1 MKSFRI
7 LSAVLAT
14 SLLVFTGC
22 VKESIHT
29 GIDGN
34 KPGISQLTYEG
45 VTHGGK
51 TVTLKWSGAEA
62 VNAGATSFSVQFV
75 ENADTTGG
83 KLIKPDMYNT
93 TISKTVQVE
102 ADENGVLPS
111 EFSATMDGQTLGKK
125 YYIRVRANY
134 PMSIYSDWTWLTTA
148 DGNPA
153 YFKVGR
159 GVITEGI
166 EDPYI
171 YKVTGTSTGLIIK
184 WDELPDAI
192 GYQIE
197 YKRSS
202 ESNWTVSTIAAGEKT
217 VLKVANL
224 PSETSFDVR
233 AKTLT
238 LAGDSEY
245 CDVQT
250 VSTRKPG
257 SFPKEMKNA
266 DEFIAWLEGGVV
278 EVNENETFTI
288 TDDIDLTNQS
298 YTAMDESILGIFDG
312 GGHTI
317 KGVSSPL
324 FYEVEASGAIK
335 NLTVEGE
342 ISGAGERLAAI
353 ALANK
358 GTISG
363 VTSKVNLMFNA

>member
-51 TVTLKWSGAEA
+51 TVTLKWSGA
-62 VNAGATSFSVQFV
+62 
-75 ENADTTGG
+75 
-83 KLIKPDMYNT
+83 
-93 TISKTVQVE
+93 
-102 ADENGVLPS
+102 DENGVVPS
-111 EFSATMDGQTLGKK
+111 EFSAKMDGQTLGKK

-148 DGNPA
+148 EGNPA

-184 WDELPDAI
+184 WDDLPDAI

-197 YKRSS
+197 YKKSS
-202 ESNWTVSTIAAGEKT
+202 ESNWTVTTVAAGEKT
-217 VLKVANL
+217 VLKVMNL

-233 AKTLT
+233 GKTLT

-257 SFPKEMKNA
+257 SFPKEMKTA

-278 EVNENETFTI
+278 EVNEGEVFTI
-288 TDDIDLTNQS
+288 TGDLDLTGQS

-317 KGVSSPL
+317 KGVSAPL
-324 FYEVEASGAIK
+324 FYEVETSGAIR
-335 NLTVEGE
+335 NVTIQGAIEGN
-342 ISGAGERLAAI
+342 G
-353 ALANK
+353 
-358 GTISG
+358 
-363 VTSKVNLMFNA
+363 